1 MVLPVTSGEERFMA
15 LSARPMGL
23 PSVPGAATGQVPS
36 IGRGYTAASSS
47 PISEIS
53 VNAEVH
59 PDANFSFYD
68 FADWMQHR
76 SNTEADGLA
85 NPVSQFEVNSTTFV
99 SLLNQY
105 QSDIEKHTSTEV
117 SKRSFQ
123 SNLSR
128 AIRAYEGTASVI
140 HGQSAKMGEGLSISL

>member
-1 MVLPVTSGEERFMA
+1 MA

-36 IGRGYTAASSS
+36 VGRGSASASQT
-47 PISEIS
+47 PISELS
-53 VNAEVH
+53 SQAEVH

-68 FADWMQHR
+68 FTDWMQHR
-76 SNTEADGLA
+76 KQATSEPHASTSG
-85 NPVSQFEVNSTTFV
+85 QFEVNSSTFV
-99 SLLNQY
+99 SLLNQ
-105 QSDIEKHTSTEV
+105 QQNDVDIHAPTQV

-123 SNLSR
+123 SDLSK

-140 HGQSAKMGEGLSISL
+140 HDLAKTRGESLSLSL